1 MPKVHAVNKRPP
13 RASMTTTSLRPQL
26 HSALLHKLSGTAN
39 HKQNALQKG
48 FTLVEL
54 MVVIVIVGILTAVAL
69 PNFLSQT
76 GKAKA
81 TEAKTNLSATL
92 KQAQAKYVE
101 DGADPATTIAN
112 MNTNYGTPADGI
124 TKFNYTSSYTAPVY
138 TVTATGNTKDAGL
151 TGKKAIACV
160 NFTTGVV
167 KMTQVLDEAAPSCT

>member
-1 MPKVHAVNKRPP
+1 
-13 RASMTTTSLRPQL
+13 MTSSSLRPQL
-26 HSALLHKLSGTAN
+26 RSALLRKLSSSTPKR
-39 HKQNALQKG
+39 KQSALQKG

-101 DGADPATTIAN
+101 DGADPATVIAD
-112 MNTNYGTPADGI
+112 MATYYGTPANDV
-124 TKFNYTSSYTAPVY
+124 TKFNYTSAYAAPVY
-138 TVTATGNTKDAGL
+138 TVTATGNAKDAGL
-151 TGKKAIACV
+151 TNKKAIACV